1 MLIKTIHSDSY
12 TDKEIQDIINL
23 CRSNYDESGNYSI
36 DDWENKDNTLLSVF
50 LKQKRFSKDNGGIVL
65 IYDNQKL
72 CGLSGYNKSN
82 FNSDIYILGARTLI
96 DKEYRHRLLM
106 SSYFIPTQIDLVK
119 DRAKMVVFIFDKN
132 NVFNLYDIFTQGK
145 LNLFLKNKYNDF
157 AHIWDNLKAIDFP
170 VIIYNGSVHNVL
182 YINIDKAFEFNW
194 ETLKANHV

>member
-1 MLIKTIHSDSY
+1 MQIKTIHSDSY

-23 CRSNYDESGNYSI
+23 CRSNYDESGNYNV
-36 DDWENKDNTLLSVF
+36 DDWENRDNTLLSVF
-50 LKQKRFSKDNGGIVL
+50 LKQKRFSKDNGGLVL
-65 IYDNQKL
+65 IYDNEKL

-82 FNSDIYILGARTLI
+82 FNSDIYILGVRTLI

-119 DRAKMVVFIFDKN
+119 NCAKMVVFIFDKN

-182 YINIDKAFEFNW
+182 YISIDKTFEFNW